1 MQRFLILFASLINLL
16 INAIIFSTNSINSIA
31 SFVVSLTNFVILLK
45 NILKIFICKIS
56 LDFLIVNLQKKKI
69 YLLILNYFEK

>member
-1 MQRFLILFASLINLL
+1 VQRFLILFASLINLL